1 VSILLLA
8 LIIIG
13 LGALVILVASL
24 FDRLNVIEKL
34 ASENRIVSSSE
45 TSETIAEI
53 AQISPS
59 QKIGAFGVLS
69 GESLW
74 EAMSG
79 NENSKVPSEELERM
93 RPRYQFVLTRHITTL
108 FDEGKL
114 DAKQGFKNIPGSSL
128 PISTL
133 RGSVESWMPSNEAST
148 LYQLGRKS
156 ADLEK
161 NDINIIIQ
169 DVDEITKGL
178 FSQVNLNMTKP
189 MSSILLRNGNE
200 KSGEE

>member
-1 VSILLLA
+1 MSILLLA

-79 NENSKVPSEELERM
+79 NENSKVPSEELPPTSKEDRWLK
-93 RPRYQFVLTRHITTL
+93 YQQKF
-108 FDEGKL
+108 
-114 DAKQGFKNIPGSSL
+114 
-128 PISTL
+128 
-133 RGSVESWMPSNEAST
+133 
-148 LYQLGRKS
+148 
-156 ADLEK
+156 
-161 NDINIIIQ
+161 
-169 DVDEITKGL
+169 
-178 FSQVNLNMTKP
+178 
-189 MSSILLRNGNE
+189 
-200 KSGEE
+200 